1 MNLKS
6 LAISTIIGIGAFLPM
21 SAEAEHKQYF
31 CDRQGNGG
39 EYCVE
44 ITFRDNGTAYVRGA
58 SYNEY
63 TNDGSKGFMNC
74 STGYFVG
81 DASDAQQYRLM
92 KSFYKGV
99 CRLAQDAIRN
109 R

>member
-6 LAISTIIGIGAFLPM
+6 LAVSTLIGISSLLPM

-58 SYNEY
+58 MYNEY
-63 TNDGSKGFMNC
+63 TGKGHKGFMNC
-74 STGYFVG
+74 STGYLVG
-81 DASDAQQYRLM
+81 DASNDLEYRRM
-92 KSFYKGV
+92 KAFFKGV
-99 CRLAQDAIRN
+99 CKLARDAQRN